1 MQQTSAQSGT
11 PDCLMAHRTLS
22 SGAPDSVERVQ
33 MGDGGTPE
41 DKRERVGFFCLWSS
55 IEIQ

>member
-1 MQQTSAQSGT
+1 
-11 PDCLMAHRTLS
+11 MAHRTLS